1 MDGEPIW
8 FKYATFDED
17 GFVNGIRPDAPPG
30 AREAYEKEMAEKQRY
45 IDNNQPM
52 PR

>member
-8 FKYATFDED
+8 FKYATFNED
-17 GFVNGIRPDAPPG
+17 GFVDGIRADAPPE

-45 IDNNQPM
+45 VDNGELI